1 MKKTFT
7 FPDTLLPFMM
17 ITGAVTLYFS
27 GILFTDKSFF
37 IGDLFTQ
44 FYPWKDFA
52 KNSLQSGTVPFWNPY
67 VFSGVPFIADVQK
80 GIMYPPGIVFLL
92 FDFPIALKLYLV
104 LHFVIAGFSAYILA
118 RSLGC
123 SAAPAFAAALIFIF
137 NSFFA
142 SKINNLAALGSAS
155 FLPAILYTFKIFIE
169 RKKATFFILGSALLA
184 LSFLAGHYRTYI
196 NNLLFCLLFGIYYIS
211 FYGKGFRITRLIKL
225 FIFFGSALVMSLII
239 TMPQSGLFFEL
250 FFNSAASVIPDYETL
265 AVNSMELINLFTMS
279 APPHAGYASLSGWSG
294 YSRGINIFLSATFFF
309 LFIISAFR
317 KKNHLFYF
325 SFIVFVSALL
335 LALGKNTPLHSF
347 IVKFAPF
354 LTEARF
360 PGTALFLL
368 MLPAGLIAAN
378 SFSVLSLPD
387 AGGKFEKAFLKY
399 FLYALLLTPPLLAI
413 FNRQA
418 SASLGL
424 DNARMI
430 ELVKASA
437 FLLVMYALNFTLYT
451 LFNKK
456 LIRPAIY
463 HALLIALIFSEL
475 YTFMSRTNPVTAQSL
490 IFGPKHTPKT
500 AELIRTSSYKYGHI
514 QLPETGSVY
523 RLNYVTRSEKN
534 FKLSV
539 PSSSGMTYG
548 LYDAFGQNDL
558 KLLNY
563 TRFVNRLNRDDG
575 YNSEIINLLNLK
587 YIISPVELD
596 GKKYEKIFNKNSIKV
611 FKNEKA
617 YPLFFVSQ
625 DIKIPRMLI
634 SQISWSRKNEHQFGN
649 LKVNVTNSQEGWL
662 IFCNSQY
669 PGWTAYLD
677 NMATKIE
684 PAFGLYMGI
693 KIPPG
698 VHEILFNY
706 TPENYTFYKIL
717 FSLIFIFCLV
727 LGVVKLISLRK

>member
-1 MKKTFT
+1 MK
-7 FPDTLLPFMM
+7 L
-17 ITGAVTLYFS
+17 
-27 GILFTDKSFF
+27 
-37 IGDLFTQ
+37 
-44 FYPWKDFA
+44 
-52 KNSLQSGTVPFWNPY
+52 
-67 VFSGVPFIADVQK
+67 
-80 GIMYPPGIVFLL
+80 
-92 FDFPIALKLYLV
+92 
-104 LHFVIAGFSAYILA
+104 
-118 RSLGC
+118 
-123 SAAPAFAAALIFIF
+123 
-137 NSFFA
+137 
-142 SKINNLAALGSAS
+142 
-155 FLPAILYTFKIFIE
+155 
-169 RKKATFFILGSALLA
+169 
-184 LSFLAGHYRTYI
+184 
-196 NNLLFCLLFGIYYIS
+196 
-211 FYGKGFRITRLIKL
+211 
-225 FIFFGSALVMSLII
+225 
-239 TMPQSGLFFEL
+239 
-250 FFNSAASVIPDYETL
+250 
-265 AVNSMELINLFTMS
+265 
-279 APPHAGYASLSGWSG
+279 
-294 YSRGINIFLSATFFF
+294 
-309 LFIISAFR
+309 
-317 KKNHLFYF
+317 
-325 SFIVFVSALL
+325 
-335 LALGKNTPLHSF
+335 
-347 IVKFAPF
+347 APF

-360 PGTALFLL
+360 PGTALCLL

-378 SFSVLSLPD
+378 AISVLSMPD

-418 SASLGL
+418 SAAFGL

-437 FLLVMYALNFTLYT
+437 FVLVMYALNFTLYT
-451 LFNKK
+451 FYDKK

-475 YTFMSRTNPVTAQSL
+475 YTFMSRTNPVTVQSS
-490 IFGPKHTPKT
+490 IFGSKHTPKT

-514 QLPETGSVY
+514 QLPEAGSVY

-534 FKLSV
+534 FKLSL

-563 TRFVNRLNRDDG
+563 ARFVNRLNRDGG

-587 YIISPVELD
+587 YIISPVELE

-617 YPLFFVSQ
+617 YPLFFVSR
-625 DIKIPRMLI
+625 DIKIPKMLI

-677 NMATKIE
+677 NMATKRE

-693 KIPPG
+693 KLPPG
-698 VHEILFNY
+698 VHEILLNY
-706 TPENYTFYKIL
+706 MPENYTYYKIL
-717 FSLIFIFCLV
+717 FSLIFILCLV

>member
-1 MKKTFT
+1 MKKNFT
-7 FPDTLLPFMM
+7 YPDTLLPFIM
-17 ITGAVTLYFS
+17 IAGAVTLYFS
-27 GILFTDKSFF
+27 GILFTDRTFF
-37 IGDLFTQ
+37 IGDLYTQ

-52 KNSLQSGTVPFWNPY
+52 RNSLQSGTVPFWNPY

-92 FDFPIALKLYLV
+92 FDFPIALKMYLV
-104 LHFVIAGFSAYILA
+104 LHFIIAGFSAYILA

-123 SAAPAFAAALIFIF
+123 APAPAFAAALVFIF

-155 FLPAILYTFKIFIE
+155 FLPATLYTFKIFID

-211 FYGKGFRITRLIKL
+211 FYGNGFKITRVVKL
-225 FIFFGSALVMSLII
+225 LVFLASALAMSLII

-250 FFNSAASVIPDYETL
+250 LFNSAASVIPDYETL
-265 AVNSMELINLFTMS
+265 AVNSMEFINLFTMS

-309 LFIISAFR
+309 LLIISAFR

-325 SFIVFVSALL
+325 SFTVFILALL

-347 IVKFAPF
+347 ILKFAPF
-354 LTEARF
+354 FTEARF
-360 PGTALFLL
+360 PGTALSLL

-378 SFSVLSLPD
+378 SLSVLSEPD
-387 AGGKFEKAFLKY
+387 TGKKSEKVFLKY
-399 FLYALLLTPPLLAI
+399 LLYFLLLIPALLAL

-418 SASLGL
+418 SAAFGL
-424 DNARMI
+424 DNISMI
-430 ELVKASA
+430 ELTKASL
-437 FLLVMYALNFTLYT
+437 FILVMYSINFALYT
-451 LFNKK
+451 IFNKK

-463 HALLIALIFSEL
+463 HALLIALIFCEL
-475 YTFMSRTNPVTAQSL
+475 YTFMSRTNPVTAQSG
-490 IFGPKHTPKT
+490 IFGPQFTPKT
-500 AELIRTSSYKYGHI
+500 AELMRTSSYKFGHL
-514 QLPETGSVY
+514 QLPEAGSVY
-523 RLNYVTRSEKN
+523 RLDYITRSENN
-534 FKLSV
+534 FKLSI
-539 PSSSGMTYG
+539 PSCSGMTYG
-548 LYDAFGQNDL
+548 LFDAFGQNDL

-596 GKKYEKIFNKNSIKV
+596 EKKYEKIFNKNSIKV

-625 DIKIPRMLI
+625 DIKIPNMLI
-634 SQISWSRKNEHQFGN
+634 SQISWSRKNEYQFGN
-649 LKVNVTNSQEGWL
+649 LKVNVSNEQEGWL

-669 PGWTAYLD
+669 PGWTAYVD
-677 NMATKIE
+677 NMASKIE

-698 VHEILFNY
+698 VHEILLNY
-706 TPENYTFYKIL
+706 TPENYTHYKIL